1 MIIIIVRIDELFA
14 GLFAAAAFLFRF
26 FLYLVSRCGSHTAHT
41 RRIYSS
47 AEQQFGYDILILVFE
62 CFICVSAKP
71 TLSYSKP
78 TIFHSFFHK
87 HILPMLLNYYCS
99 FSTNYTL
106 LFAIWFCVLFCGIP
120 SFCVYIYNTFSHT
133 NALNSEVESGKHIY
147 CATWSDRRH
156 THTQHTQHTYVRRH
170 A

>member
-47 AEQQFGYDILILVFE
+47 AEQQFGYDILILVIE

-106 LFAIWFCVLFCGIP
+106 LCYLVLCIILRH
-120 SFCVYIYNTFSHT
+120 SVVLCIYIIHSR
-133 NALNSEVESGKHIY
+133 I
-147 CATWSDRRH
+147 R
-156 THTQHTQHTYVRRH
+156 TH
-170 A
+170 